1 MWEILTQG
9 IWQRYPYVLIEK
21 QNSEISAGIEPNSE
35 IDEFSEINRE
45 ISDAI
50 DQASKHAAGSNGIFD
65 SLNSEDNTDDRIH
78 QKKIISI
85 LNATKTYN
93 NEEQTHD
100 IFFQQ
105 KNWII

>member
-1 MWEILTQG
+1 MK
-9 IWQRYPYVLIEK
+9 PYVLIEK